1 MVKTKEE
8 FLVSLKNRI
17 GEDTSDDALA
27 LIEDFTDT
35 YDDLSNRMDE
45 DWKKKYEDLDASW
58 RERYKARFFDGN
70 ANTQTVVIDKAAE
83 DVIEDDPEEKETF
96 EDLFVEEVK

>member
-8 FLVSLKNRI
+8 FLESLKNRI

-35 YDDLSNRMDE
+35 YDDLSSRTDE
-45 DWKKKYEDLDASW
+45 DWRKKYEDLDASW

-70 ANTQTVVIDKAAE
+70 ADTQTVVIDKAAE
-83 DVIEDDPEEKETF
+83 DVVEDDPEEKETF